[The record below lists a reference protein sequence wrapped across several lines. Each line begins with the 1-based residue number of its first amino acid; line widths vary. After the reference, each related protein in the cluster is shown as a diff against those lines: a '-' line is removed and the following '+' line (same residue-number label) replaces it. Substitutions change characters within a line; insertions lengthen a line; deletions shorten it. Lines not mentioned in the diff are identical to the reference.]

1 MKYKVVALLV
11 ILGVVLGVF
20 AYNQAFNQNKIATIN
35 ITVLPAEVN
44 LLTVGIDIENVK
56 SNQYFEGSASTMFK
70 VSNVTN
76 YSIIISVENFTTLE
90 RMALQSLE
98 ITITLSNDTWKQTQS
113 FNPLNNEHAIFEH
126 LSEGLYNINVT
137 VKGKTAVVN
146 ETTKINFN
154 ITANFL
160 IMVWQTVFD
169 STWTKYHEV
178 KLENLLPNT
187 KYYFQVC
194 SCDRAGNCAC
204 SPLMSFVTRGDED
217 QLSI

>member
-1 MKYKVVALLV
+1 MKYKVIVLLV
-11 ILGVVLGVF
+11 ILGVLGVF
-20 AYNQAFNQNKIATIN
+20 AYNQAFSQNKIATVN

-76 YSIIISVENFTTLE
+76 YSIIISAENLTALE
-90 RMALQSLE
+90 RLALQSLT
-98 ITITLSNDTWKQTQS
+98 IIITLSNETWNQTKS

-126 LSEGLYNINVT
+126 LSEGLYNVNVT
-137 VKGKTAVVN
+137 VKGRTAVVN
-146 ETTKINFN
+146 ETTMINFN
-154 ITANFL
+154 ITANFF

-194 SCDRAGNCAC
+194 SCDQAGNCAC
-204 SPLMSFVTRGDED
+204 SPLMSFVTESDENGKA
-217 QLSI
+217 